1 MRRRTDR
8 HRNLPALLTELHT
21 QRHTGTVVV
30 AGSPGSRIHLR
41 AGRVSAVETPGSPG
55 VETLLRGSARV
66 TDETWAAMCAAAE
79 TADGDLAADLEAAG
93 LLSRHAFDVVCTAA
107 LFDGAFTTALTVPDG
122 WELTEA
128 TPVPWA
134 GPSFT
139 PRRLAAETTR
149 RLDTL
154 AARWGAP
161 PAEVARTPFL
171 AASKPP
177 ARIPPRYAA
186 LLQAVNGR
194 RTPRDIAFALGRG
207 TYAVLLD
214 LARMHELELVL
225 RAQPGPD
232 TGRPSTAARR
242 PERPATGLG
251 RVVPLPR
258 RNPGRHRAQQTD
270 DG

>member
-8 HRNLPALLTELHT
+8 PRNLPALLTELHA

-30 AGSPGSRIHLR
+30 TGSPGGRIHLR

-55 VETLLRGSARV
+55 VETLLRGSARL
-66 TDETWAAMCAAAE
+66 TDETWTAICAAAE
-79 TADGDLAADLEAAG
+79 SADGDLAADLEAAG
-93 LLSRHAFDVVCTAA
+93 LLSRHAFDVVCTSAV
-107 LFDGAFTTALTVPDG
+107 FDGAFATALTVPDS
-122 WELTEA
+122 WEMTEPA
-128 TPVPWA
+128 PMPWA

-139 PRRLAAETTR
+139 PRSLAAETTR
-149 RLDTL
+149 RLEAL

-161 PAEVARTPFL
+161 PAQVARTPVL
-171 AASKPP
+171 ASSNPS

-207 TYAVLLD
+207 TYAVMLD
-214 LARMHELELVL
+214 LARMHELALVF
-225 RAQPGPD
+225 RATSVPD
-232 TGRPSTAARR
+232 TGRRSTAARR
-242 PERPATGLG
+242 PERPSAGLG

-258 RNPGRHRAQQTD
+258 RSAGRHRTEHTD